1 MDFDIINLES
11 MSDIELISLILKG
24 FAAFGLSMMLFAL
37 LPKTK
42 ARRFLA
48 IFIGI
53 LSMNL
58 LAVSP
63 FEECLVQKGEELR
76 SLVKFAYPRAI
87 TRAVKVQIPKEIV
100 VDDRRVEIKETSS
113 TRWLWCEIGASPT
126 NKGRILLGL
135 EKSSS
140 DAIDNAFEQIA
151 SISSLPID
159 RLASAV
165 NLEQGDGFVIIS
177 LGDRT
182 SIIVIDQYVISVS
195 GRRDVN
201 VIARTIAQSILIT
214 QKEIQL

>member
-1 MDFDIINLES
+1 MIINYIKS
-11 MSDIELISLILKG
+11 FVLILV
-24 FAAFGLSMMLFAL
+24 AL
-37 LPKTK
+37 QLMKVQATPT
-42 ARRFLA
+42 
-48 IFIGI
+48 
-53 LSMNL
+53 
-58 LAVSP
+58 

-100 VDDRRVEIKETSS
+100 VGDRRVEIKETSS

-182 SIIVIDQYVISVS
+182 SIIVINQYVITIF
-195 GRRDVN
+195 GRRN
-201 VIARTIAQSILIT
+201 VDTIARVLVQTILLH
-214 QKEIQL
+214 QLSK